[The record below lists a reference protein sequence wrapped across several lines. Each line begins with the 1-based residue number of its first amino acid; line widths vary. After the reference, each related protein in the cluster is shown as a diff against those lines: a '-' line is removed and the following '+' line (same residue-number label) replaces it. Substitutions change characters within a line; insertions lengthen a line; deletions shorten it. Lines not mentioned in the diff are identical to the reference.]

1 MPSFNFPNAKNYCF
15 KVVKTF
21 ISLPNWNANER
32 ILWNDKNTLT
42 DERRNFN
49 EETLMD
55 VWAKLNVGDCGR
67 AHKVFVYS
75 KDG

>member
-21 ISLPNWNANER
+21 ISLP
-32 ILWNDKNTLT
+32 NTLT

>member
-1 MPSFNFPNAKNYCF
+1 MRGFSG
-15 KVVKTF
+15 T
-21 ISLPNWNANER
+21 IR
-32 ILWNDKNTLT
+32 IPLLT
-42 DERRNFN
+42 RRNFN